1 MCHYRKCCIEQ
12 SQAANHAQSMN
23 RIRARTSTF
32 TFLRTELQTGL
43 TFAMIAEHAT
53 DEDKINRNREKARI
67 ACRSAQHFMGRIP
80 LSDSESAEL
89 HEKLKGLEGRLH
101 LLEKAV

>member
-1 MCHYRKCCIEQ
+1 MRHYGKCCIEQ

-23 RIRARTSTF
+23 RVRAWPSTL
-32 TFLRTELQTGL
+32 TFLRTGLHTGL
-43 TFAMIAEHAT
+43 TFATIAEYAT

-67 ACRSAQHFMGRIP
+67 TCRSAQHFMGRIP
-80 LSDSESAEL
+80 LSDSESAER
-89 HEKLKGLEGRLH
+89 HEKLKELEGRLH